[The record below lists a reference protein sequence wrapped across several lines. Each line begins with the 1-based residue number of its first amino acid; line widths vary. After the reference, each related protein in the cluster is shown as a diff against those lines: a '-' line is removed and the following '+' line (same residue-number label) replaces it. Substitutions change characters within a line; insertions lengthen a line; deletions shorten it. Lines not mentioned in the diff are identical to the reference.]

1 MAARE
6 GHDVELFDEVP
17 RIGGDRI
24 LLREMTEGDVA
35 SLEELCQSEAVYRHE
50 PTFLYEQ
57 RYDDKALV
65 ISRMREECLDTHESL
80 LLAICLRDAPDDMLG
95 IAEVYAYEERK
106 PKASIGYRLVER
118 AWGRGIATE
127 VANLLKRYLIDRV
140 GMRTITA
147 HVLPANGASARVLE
161 KCGFRRLFSGVP
173 EDWGYGELVLV
184 DKWVYKRR
192 WEQGLLDD

>member
-1 MAARE
+1 M
-6 GHDVELFDEVP
+6 ELFDGIP
-17 RIGGDRI
+17 RIEGERI
-24 LLREMTEGDVA
+24 LLREVIDADAA
-35 SLEELCQSEAVYRHE
+35 SLEELCQSEAVYRYE
-50 PTFLYEQ
+50 PTFLLERKYV
-57 RYDDKALV
+57 DKHTA
-65 ISRMREECLDTHESL
+65 IARMREECLDARASV
-80 LLAICLRDAPDDMLG
+80 LLAVCLREAPDDMLG

-127 VANLLKRYLIDRV
+127 VAGLLKRHLLDEV

-147 HVLPANGASARVLE
+147 HVLPQNAASARVLE
-161 KCGFRRLFSGVP
+161 KNGFRLLFRDVP
-173 EDWGYGELVLV
+173 EDWGFDEPVLV